1 MRWVHRRSK
10 VEREPREIGA
20 TSEPKQAVEH
30 AAPPD
35 RSGTGLVVGLALAG
49 VACIVSYLLGIRY
62 DYRGWL
68 FVAPFLSA
76 AGFAL
81 VLGASMRPVPALV
94 ASAILAA
101 ALIGAFWLGLDAR
114 YWFAD
119 PSMGDGFRTWVMI
132 SLIAVPVA
140 WLIGV
145 GVRSRWPRTQRSGIG
160 SR

>member
-1 MRWVHRRSK
+1 MRWLHRRST
-10 VEREPREIGA
+10 VERQVIHA
-20 TSEPKQAVEH
+20 ASEPEQPDGQA
-30 AAPPD
+30 ARPD
-35 RSGTGLVVGLALAG
+35 RSGTRLVVGLALAG
-49 VACIVSYLLGIRY
+49 AACIVSYLLGIRY

-76 AGFAL
+76 AAFAL
-81 VLGASMRPVPALV
+81 VLGASMRPLPALV
-94 ASAILAA
+94 ASAILAT
-101 ALIGAFWLGLDAR
+101 ALIVAFGLGLDGQ

-119 PSMGDGFRTWVMI
+119 PSVEDGFRTWVMI

-145 GVRSRWPRTQRSGIG
+145 GVRYVWPRTQRSGTG

>member
-1 MRWVHRRSK
+1 M
-10 VEREPREIGA
+10 EREPRAIRA
-20 TSEPKQAVEH
+20 TNESRQPHEH
-30 AAPPD
+30 AARPD
-35 RSGTGLVVGLALAG
+35 SSGTWLVVGLALAG
-49 VACIVSYLLGIRY
+49 AACIVSYLLGIRY

-76 AGFAL
+76 AAFAL
-81 VLGASMRPVPALV
+81 VIGASMRPLLAFV
-94 ASAILAA
+94 ASAILAT
-101 ALIGAFWLGLDAR
+101 ALIVAFGLGLDGQ

-119 PSMGDGFRTWVMI
+119 PSVEDGFRTWVMI

-145 GVRSRWPRTQRSGIG
+145 GLRSVWPRTRRSRTG